1 MKPVGSFLLCPRISG
16 SDATAIRP
24 TFIGEVSYGLQH
36 LLGRANWAADLVR
49 DDLRNYVIEHLS
61 GDESVLIVDETGFIK
76 KGNKSVGVRRLY
88 TGTAG
93 KTENCQVRVFLTY
106 AREVGGD
113 HR

>member
-1 MKPVGSFLLCPRISG
+1 MG
-16 SDATAIRP
+16 DATL
-24 TFIGEVSYGLQH
+24 YGLQH